1 MSKIPAIGTYIQ
13 QLHVMGSPVF
23 ISLQIHIRQISWA
36 ATAVATLVAHVVTP
50 VADLRL
56 TVLSFKIVL
65 DKLML

>member
-13 QLHVMGSPVF
+13 QLHVMSSPLF
-23 ISLQIHIRQISWA
+23 ISLQRQIRQISWA

-56 TVLSFKIVL
+56 IVLSLKIVL